1 MKSYKNNAYIYG
13 GVNLDT
19 LNDLIILNMNTMGMK
34 YGPAAPFRRKE
45 HAATMVGGK
54 YMVIYG
60 GI

>member
-34 YGPAAPFRRKE
+34 YGPAAPFRRK
-45 HAATMVGGK
+45 
-54 YMVIYG
+54 
-60 GI
+60 